1 MSQIDQI
8 KEILGWLKVVF
19 GALVAVD
26 VSLIAWLAQNF
37 HSTDTILVVLA
48 VVAVLVTTVGIV
60 SVNHAAFRRIAQLE
74 KLQWYGP
81 LLQQWSSSS
90 SACSS
95 SFTKPPRRVKSSEQR
110 GVWYA
115 SRSCSLIQLYRL
127 E

>member
-74 KLQWYGP
+74 KL
-81 LLQQWSSSS
+81 
-90 SACSS
+90 
-95 SFTKPPRRVKSSEQR
+95 
-110 GVWYA
+110 
-115 SRSCSLIQLYRL
+115 
-127 E
+127 

>member
-37 HSTDTILVVLA
+37 HSADAILVVLA
-48 VVAVLVTTVGIV
+48 VVAVLATTAGIV

-74 KLQWYGP
+74 KL
-81 LLQQWSSSS
+81 
-90 SACSS
+90 
-95 SFTKPPRRVKSSEQR
+95 
-110 GVWYA
+110 
-115 SRSCSLIQLYRL
+115 
-127 E
+127 